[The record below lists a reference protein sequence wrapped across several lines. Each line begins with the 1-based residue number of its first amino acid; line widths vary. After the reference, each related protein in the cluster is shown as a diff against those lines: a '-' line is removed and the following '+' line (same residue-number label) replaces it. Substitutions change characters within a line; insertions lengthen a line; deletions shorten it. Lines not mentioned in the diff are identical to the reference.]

1 MRAVAMAQGAN
12 WVIANFGLSSKL
24 DRDLKPG
31 REMSLVSRS
40 ILEYGRIVTG
50 IDIVVAWSSV
60 VCLSIG
66 ATLLGALG
74 Q

>member
-1 MRAVAMAQGAN
+1 MSAVAQGAN
-12 WVIANFGLSSKL
+12 WVIANFGPGSKL
-24 DRDLKPG
+24 DRDSKPG
-31 REMSLVSRS
+31 LEMSLVSRS
-40 ILEYGRIVTG
+40 ILEYGGSVTA

-60 VCLSIG
+60 VCVSVG

>member
-1 MRAVAMAQGAN
+1 MAAMAQGAN
-12 WVIANFGLSSKL
+12 WVIANFGLGAKL
-24 DRDLKPG
+24 DRDSKPG
-31 REMSLVSRS
+31 WEMLLVSRS
-40 ILEYGRIVTG
+40 ILGYGRVVTA